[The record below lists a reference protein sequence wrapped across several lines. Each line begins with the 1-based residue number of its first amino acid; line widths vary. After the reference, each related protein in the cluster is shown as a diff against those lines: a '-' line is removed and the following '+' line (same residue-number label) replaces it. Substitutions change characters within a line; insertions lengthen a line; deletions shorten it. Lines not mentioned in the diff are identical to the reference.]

1 MCELFGFT
9 APRPVRANEWLR
21 EFYSHGAEHPDGWG
35 LATFHDGIPSIE
47 KEPVQASRSPYLM
60 ARLTEPIE
68 AAALLAH
75 VRRATVGANDRVNC
89 HPFVGRDNRG
99 RVWTLAHNG
108 TVFRGDALG
117 PYFAAQ
123 EGRTDSE
130 RLLLLLLDRVGAR
143 QDALGRALGA
153 EERFAEFAV
162 LARELSPGN
171 KLNLLVY
178 DGEALY
184 AHMNAAGSLHLRED
198 PSGAAVL
205 STRPLGSG
213 DGWEPLP
220 LCTPVAYRAG
230 ARVFAAPSHGHEYVA
245 SPDDFRL
252 FFTDYAAL

>member
-9 APRPVRANEWLR
+9 AARPVRANEWLR
-21 EFYSHGAEHPDGWG
+21 EFFSHSPEHPDGWG

-47 KEPVQASRSPYLM
+47 KEPVQASRSPYLL
-60 ARLTEPIE
+60 ARLTEPVE
-68 AAALLAH
+68 AANLLAH
-75 VRRATVGANDRVNC
+75 IRKATVGANDRANC

-99 RVWTLAHNG
+99 RVWTLEHNG

-117 PYFAAQ
+117 PYFAVQ

-143 QDALGRALGA
+143 QDALGRALSA

-162 LARELSPGN
+162 FVRDMAPGN
-171 KLNLLVY
+171 KLNLLVF

-184 AHMNAAGSLHLRED
+184 AHTNYAGSLHVRED
-198 PSGAAVL
+198 PSGAAVV

-213 DGWEPLP
+213 EGWEALP
-220 LCTPVAYRAG
+220 LCTPLAFRNGVRA
-230 ARVFAAPSHGHEYVA
+230 ASAPAHGHEYVA
-245 SPDDFRL
+245 SPDDFNL
-252 FFTDYAAL
+252 FFTDYAGL

>member
-1 MCELFGFT
+1 M
-9 APRPVRANEWLR
+9 
-21 EFYSHGAEHPDGWG
+21 
-35 LATFHDGIPSIE
+35 
-47 KEPVQASRSPYLM
+47 
-60 ARLTEPIE
+60 
-68 AAALLAH
+68 
-75 VRRATVGANDRVNC
+75 NC

-143 QDALGRALGA
+143 QDALGRALGP

-162 LARELSPGN
+162 LAHELSPGN

-184 AHMNAAGSLHLRED
+184 AHANAAGSLHLRED

-220 LCTPVAYRAG
+220 LCTPVAYRMADFG
-230 ARVFAAPSHGHEYVA
+230 EPPVVVNYFYHEQVKKSARGDLP
-245 SPDDFRL
+245 FR
-252 FFTDYAAL
+252 

>member
-1 MCELFGFT
+1 M
-9 APRPVRANEWLR
+9 
-21 EFYSHGAEHPDGWG
+21 
-35 LATFHDGIPSIE
+35 
-47 KEPVQASRSPYLM
+47 
-60 ARLTEPIE
+60 
-68 AAALLAH
+68 
-75 VRRATVGANDRVNC
+75 NC

-143 QDALGRALGA
+143 QDALGRALGP

-184 AHMNAAGSLHLRED
+184 AHANAAGSLHLRED

-213 DGWEPLP
+213 DGWAPLP
-220 LCTPVAYRAG
+220 LC
-230 ARVFAAPSHGHEYVA
+230 APSTTAWRTSANHPSWSTTSTTSRSRSWRGGICPSVEELAVDGGEIGRMRQA
-245 SPDDFRL
+245 RKGE
-252 FFTDYAAL
+252 